1 MSVAEQLVPVGEWR
15 ADGVH
20 SSVRCE
26 VAHMTG
32 SNPEAIYETVP
43 SATG

>member
-26 VAHMTG
+26 VTHMA
-32 SNPEAIYETVP
+32 SK
-43 SATG
+43 ATSRSSVLD